1 MRFKLLAVSSLLLL
15 AASGAFAGGLMVQNE
30 PRTAQ
35 GIANQ
40 SPSFGDDT
48 TGPTNPRGPVQSP
61 DWV

>member
-30 PRTAQ
+30 PRAQ

-48 TGPTNPRGPVQSP
+48 TGPTNPCGPVQSP